1 MKIGYLTNEY
11 PSEKFGASGGI
22 GTSIVALCKGLL
34 SSGHTP
40 VVLLYNQPVDE
51 VIVHEGITFYCI
63 KNVKVKGLSWWLTR
77 KKIEKLINNLFEKGV
92 VELVE
97 APDWT
102 GITSF
107 IQPNKC
113 PIVIRL
119 NGSDTYFCHLD
130 NRPVKFWNKFHEK
143 RALEKADG
151 HISVSQFTADM
162 TNELFGLKIP
172 FVIIPNGIDPDSF
185 KSNPQ
190 ISEEQDS
197 VLYFGTLIRKKGL
210 LELPLIFNQ
219 IIEKRPQTKLVLI
232 GRDSG
237 DIISGE
243 NSTWEMMK
251 RLFTPEA
258 MLQVSYLGG
267 VPYDKIHEHIEKASV
282 CVFPTFAEALPLSW
296 LEAMAMEK
304 AIVASNIGW
313 GPEVIDSGKEGLLV
327 NPKEHTQ
334 YAHAILK
341 LLEDPRLKIEYGKNA
356 AQKVVNKFSNR
367 IVVEK
372 SITFYNKFIN

>member
-1 MKIGYLTNEY
+1 MKIGYLTSEF

-34 SSGHTP
+34 SVGHKP
-40 VVLLYNQPVDE
+40 VVLLYNQPNDE
-51 VIVHEGITFYCI
+51 VVLHEGITFYCI

-77 KKIEKLINNLFEKGV
+77 KKIEKLINDLFEKGII
-92 VELVE
+92 ELVE

-130 NRPVKFWNKFHEK
+130 HRPVKFWNKFHEK
-143 RALEKADG
+143 RALKKADG
-151 HISVSQFTADM
+151 HISVSQFTANM

-172 FVIIPNGIDPDSF
+172 FVIIPNGIDPECF
-185 KSNPQ
+185 KPNPQ
-190 ISEEQDS
+190 ISEEQDT

-232 GRDSG
+232 GRDSR

-251 RLFTPEA
+251 RLFTSEA
-258 MLQVSYLGG
+258 MKKVSYLGG
-267 VPYDKIHEHIEKASV
+267 IPYNKIQEYINKASV

-296 LEAMAMEK
+296 LEAMAMGK
-304 AIVASNIGW
+304 AVVASNIGW
-313 GPEVIDSGKEGLLV
+313 GPEVIDSGNEGLLV

-341 LLEDPRLKIEYGKNA
+341 LLENPRLKIDYGKNA
-356 AQKVVNKFSNR
+356 AQKVVNKFSNA

-372 SITFYNKFIN
+372 SIAFYNKFIN